1 MSQSVS
7 GNKDEKRRQFR
18 FVYDSFMFRFVAT
31 HADWICRKLSLNVQL
46 GNDRSG
52 QLFGTDGVR
61 RFVDAIFDA
70 ILDFSVEALMHVEVQ
85 ATYSSNILRRMAEY
99 HMKILDKFGW
109 RRHVIQAVLFL
120 RRPPQRLLDRCVGT
134 PSVLGYLSL
143 DMTAVSVEEY
153 LRLGSGPA
161 VAAAAL
167 SRVGDAQQNARL
179 IVERVISIKDAEE
192 RRHCLTGC
200 LHFAKLRKDG
210 HQYLE
215 YMDMAL
221 ESVFERMPKSEA
233 ESERKFLARTWKKVG
248 FAQGKRIGIDEGKRI
263 GIDEGKRI
271 GIDEGKRIG
280 IDEGKRIGIDEGKRI
295 GMDEGKRIGIDEGK
309 RIGLVSERKSTVRK
323 LRQKGHTP
331 EGIADLL
338 DLSVNEV
345 MALLED

>member
-7 GNKDEKRRQFR
+7 DNQDEKRRKVL
-18 FVYDSFMFRFVAT
+18 FVYDSFMFRFVAM
-31 HADWICRKLSLNVQL
+31 HMDWICRKLALNVRV

-85 ATYSSNILRRMAEY
+85 AMYSSKILRRMAEY
-99 HMKILDKFGW
+99 YMKILDKFGW
-109 RRHVIQAVLFL
+109 HLHVIQAVLFL
-120 RRPPQRLLDRCVGT
+120 RRPSKRIFDRREGT

-161 VAAAAL
+161 LVAAVV

-179 IVERVISIKDAEE
+179 IVERVMQIKDAKE
-192 RRHCLTGC
+192 RRSCLAGC
-200 LHFAKLRKDG
+200 LHFAKLRKDSKP
-210 HQYLE
+210 YLE
-215 YMDMAL
+215 YMDAAL

-233 ESERKFLARTWKKVG
+233 ESERKFLARTWKK
-248 FAQGKRIGIDEGKRI
+248 
-263 GIDEGKRI
+263 
-271 GIDEGKRIG
+271 
-280 IDEGKRIGIDEGKRI
+280 
-295 GMDEGKRIGIDEGK
+295 IGIDEGK
-309 RIGLVSERKSTVRK
+309 RIGLVSERKSVVQK

-345 MALLED
+345 VALLDD